1 MDYQTL
7 QWWGLREGG
16 GDPITSKWPGVSS
29 VVYPLSAIG
38 VYLVLVYRN
47 YHREFKTPA
56 NIRTY
61 LKFYNIFQVLLSAY
75 IFSETVI
82 TAWSAKYNI
91 WCEPLR
97 STLSYNGRRMAIASY
112 LFHVSKYI
120 DLLDTFFMV
129 VRGNKHQIT
138 VLHIFHHSS
147 MILNSWMGIRH
158 APTGH
163 SFFIHLAN
171 SFVHICMYSYY
182 FLSSLGTWIRP
193 YLWWK
198 PLLTQ
203 MQIIQFFFMFIHM
216 MFGFYNDCPLPMPL
230 VKTVLIYLVVLIGL
244 FINFYIQTYLKGS
257 RKFLKNKEC

>member
-129 VRGNKHQIT
+129 VRGNKHQLLLSLVAWNLDPSVSVVETTPDPNADHSIL
-138 VLHIFHHSS
+138 LHVHSHDVW
-147 MILNSWMGIRH
+147 LLQRLPPTH
-158 APTGH
+158 APRQDSSYLPGCPYRSLH
-163 SFFIHLAN
+163 QLL
-171 SFVHICMYSYY
+171 YSN
-182 FLSSLGTWIRP
+182 
-193 YLWWK
+193 
-198 PLLTQ
+198 LLEGQ
-203 MQIIQFFFMFIHM
+203 SEV
-216 MFGFYNDCPLPMPL
+216 P
-230 VKTVLIYLVVLIGL
+230 
-244 FINFYIQTYLKGS
+244 
-257 RKFLKNKEC
+257 EE

>member
-1 MDYQTL
+1 
-7 QWWGLREGG
+7 
-16 GDPITSKWPGVSS
+16 
-29 VVYPLSAIG
+29 
-38 VYLVLVYRN
+38 
-47 YHREFKTPA
+47 
-56 NIRTY
+56 
-61 LKFYNIFQVLLSAY
+61 
-75 IFSETVI
+75 
-82 TAWSAKYNI
+82 
-91 WCEPLR
+91 
-97 STLSYNGRRMAIASY
+97 MAIASY

-147 MILNSWMGIRH
+147 MILNSWMGVRH

-171 SFVHICMYSYY
+171 SFVHISMYSYY

-230 VKTVLIYLVVLIGL
+230 VKTVLIYLIVLICL
-244 FINFYIQTYLKGS
+244 FINFYVQTYLKDS
-257 RKFLKNKEC
+257 RKLLKNKEY